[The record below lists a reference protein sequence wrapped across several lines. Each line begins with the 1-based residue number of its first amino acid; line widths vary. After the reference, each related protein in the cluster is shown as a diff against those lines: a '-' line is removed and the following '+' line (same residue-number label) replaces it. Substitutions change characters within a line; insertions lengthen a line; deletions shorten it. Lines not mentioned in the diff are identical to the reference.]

1 MNPHGAQLIFTSHET
16 SLLSENILR
25 PDQVWF
31 TEKSPDTGATSLYSL
46 VRCRPGDPDDPGKEY
61 LMGRFGAVPRI
72 KAGEPV

>member
-25 PDQVWF
+25 PDQVYF
-31 TEKSPDTGATSLYSL
+31 TEKSPDTEATSLYSL
-46 VRCRPGDPDDPGKEY
+46 GKFRPGNSDRLEKEY
-61 LMGRFGAVPRI
+61 LQGRFGAVPRI